1 MKNMTNKLARWNP
14 FLEPFEDMERTFS
27 ELMPALRGD
36 RESYMPAI
44 DMYEDKDNVIVEAQ
58 LAGMDPENVDLA
70 IENDV
75 LTIKGESEKKNEVE
89 DKNYYRK
96 EIKRGS
102 FYRNIPMPT
111 PVEDDKAKAVVEEG
125 VLKVTIPKASQAKS
139 TSIKIEKKGK
149 KE

>member
-1 MKNMTNKLARWNP
+1 LKNMTNKLARWNP

>member
-1 MKNMTNKLARWNP
+1 M
-14 FLEPFEDMERTFS
+14 EPFEDMERAFN
-27 ELMPALRGD
+27 EFLPAIRGD

-58 LAGMDPENVDLA
+58 LAGIDPENVDLS

-75 LTIKGESEKKNEVE
+75 LAIKGESEKKNEVE

-102 FYRNIPMPT
+102 FYRSIPMPT
-111 PVEDDKAKAVVEEG
+111 AVEGDQASAVAEEG
-125 VLKVTIPKASQAKS
+125 VLKITIPKAREAKS
-139 TSIKIEKKGK
+139 TPIKIQKKDR
-149 KE
+149 

>member
-1 MKNMTNKLARWNP
+1 MTNKLARWNP

-139 TSIKIEKKGK
+139 TPIKIEKKGK

>member
-1 MKNMTNKLARWNP
+1 MTNKLARWNP